1 VSEQAPRVR
10 LLRRFAG
17 VVGNVLAAVGVVF
30 VVHAVV
36 TRVDTLPALHPTPAL
51 AAAFVAGVLVQLAA
65 VVLATSSWRALLRG
79 AGVDHPWRD
88 CFRAIGGSAVAKYV
102 PGNVFHLVGRAAVA
116 SDDGVAAGVVVGTM
130 ALEAVLVL
138 VSAGVVGGP
147 ALVTRLDELRAL
159 VPARGLFV
167 LAVIAIVAVVAVVVG
182 AFGVRGVLRRR
193 QARTSPG
200 ALATALL
207 LDVVTFVLLGGA
219 MAGTL
224 AAVLATNGDAAA
236 IDARALVVACVP
248 AFAVAWALGFVVPGA
263 PGGVGVREAAFVLL
277 LPLPGDVVR
286 AAVVVALVLGRLQ
299 SVAADVLV
307 FVVARALPRRP
318 SSSSTSSS

>member
-1 VSEQAPRVR
+1 VSEQAPRAGF
-10 LLRRFAG
+10 LRRAAG
-17 VVGNVLAAVGVVF
+17 VVGNVLAVVGVVF
-30 VVHAVV
+30 VVRAVV
-36 TRVDTLPALHPTPAL
+36 TRVDALPALHPTPAL
-51 AAAFVAGVLVQLAA
+51 AAAFIAGVLVQLAA

-130 ALEAVLVL
+130 ALEALLVL

-159 VPARGLFV
+159 VPARGLYV
-167 LAVIAIVAVVAVVVG
+167 LAVIAIVAVVVF

-248 AFAVAWALGFVVPGA
+248 AFAIAWALGFVVPGA